1 MNMAKKPISQ
11 WASGVHRTAAITALL
26 LLCAFWSATAYSE
39 LFADHATVARVKRAI
54 AFGVLVLVP
63 LMVALGLSGRAL
75 SGKATSLGLPGKKLK
90 RMKIIAAN
98 GIGVLVPAAFV
109 LAWLAGR
116 GSFGVWFYAVQAV
129 ELLAGAVNVS
139 LLLLNARDGLILSGR
154 LRKADRGRGIDR
166 YEASLEPAPG
176 RSSS

>member
-11 WASGVHRTAAITALL
+11 WVRGIHRAAAIAALL
-26 LLCAFWSATAYSE
+26 LLAGFWGATAYSE
-39 LFADHATVARVKRAI
+39 LFAEHATVARVKRGI
-54 AFGVLVLVP
+54 AFGVMVLLPV
-63 LMVALGLSGRAL
+63 MVALGLSGRVL
-75 SGKATSLGLPGKKLK
+75 SGKASALGLPGKKLK

-116 GSFGVWFYAVQAV
+116 GSFGVLFYAVQAV

-154 LRKADRGRGIDR
+154 LRKAGRKRAIDG
-166 YEASLEPAPG
+166 YEASLEPVPG